1 MGRVNETQT
10 HGDAPKFPFP
20 PIPGPGGW
28 WPGTVSVIRAA
39 SLRYFDVRSR
49 KWSMRKGTK
58 TRFVVRREGPHPPLP
73 WWIENT
79 IFCEVLWVSAHV
91 PSAGRPLPPAPSAL
105 KPACVLNVIKDAL
118 PSSKSQRRSSK
129 FKISNMF
136 FQVQNLKDVLPSSKY
151 QRCSSK
157 FKISKMLFQV

>member
-20 PIPGPGGW
+20 PLPGPGGW

-79 IFCEVLWVSAHV
+79 IFCEVLWVSARLRAHV

-105 KPACVLNVIKDAL
+105 KPACELGFYLVWSISYHSSYAKFVFSPHHHPEAQILVLASS
-118 PSSKSQRRSSK
+118 PS
-129 FKISNMF
+129 
-136 FQVQNLKDVLPSSKY
+136 
-151 QRCSSK
+151 
-157 FKISKMLFQV
+157 